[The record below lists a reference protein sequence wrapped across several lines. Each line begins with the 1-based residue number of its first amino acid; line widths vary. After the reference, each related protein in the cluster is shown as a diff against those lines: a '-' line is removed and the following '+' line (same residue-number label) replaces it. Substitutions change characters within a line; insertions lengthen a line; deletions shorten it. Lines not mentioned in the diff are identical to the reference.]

1 MEISHKYKSLKS
13 TEVNG
18 IKLEIFEWCSKYYV
32 RLYGNSE
39 NFVDIHIGENKVFAE
54 SLYQSQSGVLMW
66 SIYGEMKWV
75 SKTNQSN

>member
-39 NFVDIHIGENKVFAE
+39 NFVDIHIGEIKFLRKPYIKLKA
-54 SLYQSQSGVLMW
+54 MF
-66 SIYGEMKWV
+66 
-75 SKTNQSN
+75 